1 MYSRSFRETDFSLV
15 TYTRET
21 SVDVFRSVVCPDTL
35 DLLGQ
40 LILHQHLVFDKAI
53 YHFGLVQDIV
63 YDYISEEI
71 VDES

>member
-1 MYSRSFRETDFSLV
+1 MAPSSGSRLRTFYTFYNFYVHIILSF
-15 TYTRET
+15 
-21 SVDVFRSVVCPDTL
+21 VCPDTL